1 MPRPPNMPTDKH
13 SAREIMKMFSE
24 MAYATSHKDIFEKAI
39 PLLQRHE
46 QRDCLGTTLSVW
58 KSPKSLQMVEEYVKV
73 PGHKRYY
80 KCNLCGA
87 HGKLE
92 SIYKHLIGSRH
103 TEKYIRLQTPADKA
117 PPLTSL
123 DVAPPIF
130 FLATPLEGTNDG
142 GEPYVLF
149 TVCHHFQKLHVVLKN
164 SILTAKEREFI
175 RESLIKKE
183 GIPVS
188 AIKTYKEK
196 WLYPLKWERCN
207 PSGSSSKKR
216 LEAQRASAGTS
227 QSPFSS
233 KPSST
238 SSPDR
243 SSKSPLSMFRNQSPP
258 RDNEMNTDDGQ
269 QAAAVGP
276 PETREVVMMQDQY
289 TQNYDLEELMIQFN
303 FIVKTSNSPEFD
315 IRNQEDAK
323 AALDMMFKISSAL
336 HFITKNKIESAG
348 DKSQPSKEDLIH
360 KKNLLTKI
368 MGNIKLRMEPAL
380 LGKHGT

>member
-103 TEKYIRLQTPADKA
+103 TEKYI
-117 PPLTSL
+117 
-123 DVAPPIF
+123 
-130 FLATPLEGTNDG
+130 
-142 GEPYVLF
+142 
-149 TVCHHFQKLHVVLKN
+149 KLHVVLKN